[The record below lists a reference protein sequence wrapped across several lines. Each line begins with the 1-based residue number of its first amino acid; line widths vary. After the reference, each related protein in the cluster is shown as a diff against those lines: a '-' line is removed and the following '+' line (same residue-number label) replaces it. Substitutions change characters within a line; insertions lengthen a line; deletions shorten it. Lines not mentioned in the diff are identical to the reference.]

1 MIRFSCDWCSRMK
14 GPREEWILGIAAET
28 VGYTAVRREAT
39 ILSDWDR
46 ERAVLPLAVHFCSPQ
61 CKDKYMAQL
70 FDSKARAEE
79 AEEEVIVEHVEPA
92 EVTTVNHSKKVGKR
106 NHSKTRVTEIDSQRA
121 RRHKRTA

>member
-1 MIRFSCDWCSRMK
+1 MIQFSCDWCSRIK
-14 GPREEWILGIAAET
+14 GTREAWILGIAAET

-46 ERAVLPLAVHFCSPQ
+46 ERAVLPLAVHFCSLK

-70 FDSKARAEE
+70 FDSKKARGEE
-79 AEEEVIVEHVEPA
+79 AEEEVLLEHVEPT
-92 EVTTVNHSKKVGKR
+92 EVTKR
-106 NHSKTRVTEIDSQRA
+106 NRSKARVTQIDSPRP